1 MDKALH
7 KLYWACRRGEGFPG
21 HPPDVEKNILT
32 TNDILEALGLIA
44 SGMNELQPEASCN
57 MSNGTRNDPPNT
69 QPTETT
75 MSLPSPADSECATTS
90 PVLLPRL
97 VMKERQPDLSSDTAL
112 PKSAPPSY
120 TALQERI
127 EAGSKDILPR
137 GASETGLKINSTLDS
152 TGIPDHIC
160 FNAQPTFVCIS
171 DVETANFP
179 RYPSSITGDNFL
191 PPWPGSL
198 EAAYQASQIGYQ
210 N

>member
-21 HPPDVEKNILT
+21 HPPNVEKSTLT

-57 MSNGTRNDPPNT
+57 VNNGTGRDPPNT

-75 MSLPSPADSECATTS
+75 MSLPSPVDSEGGTTS
-90 PVLLPRL
+90 PVLLPRRL
-97 VMKERQPDLSSDTAL
+97 MKERQPDLSSDATL
-112 PKSAPPSY
+112 TKSDAPSY
-120 TALQERI
+120 TASHERI
-127 EAGSKDILPR
+127 EAGSKNILSR
-137 GASETGLKINSTLDS
+137 RAFETGLEINSKLDS

-160 FNAQPTFVCIS
+160 FNAQPAFVCIS
-171 DVETANFP
+171 DVETANLP
-179 RYPSSITGDNFL
+179 RYPSSITVDNFL
-191 PPWPGSL
+191 SPWPGSL
-198 EAAYQASQIGYQ
+198 ETAYQASQIGYQ